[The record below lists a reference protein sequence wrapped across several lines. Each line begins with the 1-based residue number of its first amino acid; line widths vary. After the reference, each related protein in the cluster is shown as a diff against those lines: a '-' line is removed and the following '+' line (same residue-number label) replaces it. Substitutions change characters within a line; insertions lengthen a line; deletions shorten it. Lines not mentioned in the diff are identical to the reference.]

1 MTDPADIHVRVV
13 DTLDV
18 ADVRRR
24 ARQLA
29 ESLNFRSAKVYRLS
43 TAVSELANNLYF
55 HTTQGGTI
63 TIRPLTEPDRT
74 GIEVLCVDEGPGI
87 PDIGL
92 AMKDGY
98 STNRGLGAGL
108 PGVRRL
114 MDDFAIESVP
124 GQGTRIRA
132 RMWRP

>member
-1 MTDPADIHVRVV
+1 MTAPAEIHVRVA

-18 ADVRRR
+18 ADARRR

-63 TIRPLTEPDRT
+63 TIRQLSEPERI
-74 GIEVLCVDEGPGI
+74 GIEVICMDEGPGI

-92 AMKDGY
+92 AMKDGF

-114 MDDFAIESVP
+114 MDEFSIESVV
-124 GQGTRIRA
+124 GEGTRIRA